1 MRAWILVSAL
11 TVMIPTAAQA
21 ATWIASCSD
30 GQRLQYNQTVN
41 GKGLLY
47 LTATNGGVGTTQ
59 MAVLKQI
66 SISDSKICGA
76 VEGNPTVSGGAPLS
90 QLCADKL
97 KKEITIKWQSPYTG
111 ALVKEGHFCA
121 ANVTIN

>member
-1 MRAWILVSAL
+1 MRKWLFVSAVL
-11 TVMIPTAAQA
+11 VMVPTAANA

-41 GKGLLY
+41 GNGLLY
-47 LTATNGGVGTTQ
+47 LGANSGGVGLTQ

-66 SISDSKICGA
+66 SLTDTKICGA
-76 VEGNPTVSGGAPLS
+76 VNGNPTVTGGVPLS

-97 KKEITIKWQSPYTG
+97 KKEITIKWQSPAPGTTM
-111 ALVKEGHFCA
+111 KEGHFCA
-121 ANVTIN
+121 ATVTIN